1 MQTQTAK
8 ERVRPCAPFLKKESP
23 RLIPYAGSPRQM
35 RRKAGLPSTSK
46 KQPPRRRRQLT
57 SELRQWFAAEIAVW
71 PDDPK
76 LPLSWENVVARGYAT
91 HHWTWS
97 RSGLARIPE
106 IAAAFVKR
114 TTELSAG
121 RNRMPRDPERA
132 DEKRTRARLL
142 ATIADLQ
149 AENEKLSRRLRI
161 WQKSAHSRNITV
173 EMLDEAWDEI
183 DRGQTDL
190 ELRARKGLPM
200 PQQGPRPPKKR

>member
-1 MQTQTAK
+1 MQTQAPK

-23 RLIPYAGSPRQM
+23 RLIPYAGSPRNM
-35 RRKAGLPSTSK
+35 RRKAGLPSTPK
-46 KQPPRRRRQLT
+46 KQPPRQRRQLT
-57 SELRQWFAAEIAVW
+57 AELRQWFAAEIAVW

-76 LPLSWENVVARGYAT
+76 LPLSWENVLAKGYAT
-91 HHWTWS
+91 YYWTWS

-106 IAAAFVKR
+106 IAAAFAKR
-114 TTELSAG
+114 TAELSAG
-121 RNRMPRDPERA
+121 RNRMPRYPERA

-149 AENEKLSRRLRI
+149 AENEKLTRRLRV

-190 ELRARKGLPM
+190 ELRAKKGLPM
-200 PQQGPRPPKKR
+200 PQHVPRQPTKK

>member
-1 MQTQTAK
+1 
-8 ERVRPCAPFLKKESP
+8 
-23 RLIPYAGSPRQM
+23 
-35 RRKAGLPSTSK
+35 
-46 KQPPRRRRQLT
+46 
-57 SELRQWFAAEIAVW
+57 
-71 PDDPK
+71 
-76 LPLSWENVVARGYAT
+76 
-91 HHWTWS
+91 
-97 RSGLARIPE
+97 
-106 IAAAFVKR
+106 
-114 TTELSAG
+114 
-121 RNRMPRDPERA
+121 MPRDPERA

-161 WQKSAHSRNITV
+161 WQKSAYSRNIAV